1 MGSRWLRSVAR
12 LVTITWILSGSP
24 VLAGGD
30 ECFYCGMG
38 RSDHGHSW
46 VEVHYPETAVHGF
59 CSLHCASIHLA
70 LNPDSVP
77 ERILVGDYTTQRMID
92 ADTAHWVIGGRQP
105 GVMTARAKWAF
116 AEKQDAV
123 QFMTQYG
130 GSPAT
135 ASEAIRAAVD
145 DMYSDIRVIQKK
157 REAARTRTMDQNRE

>member
-1 MGSRWLRSVAR
+1 MKSRWLRSAA
-12 LVTITWILSGSP
+12 LLATILWNLAGSP
-24 VLAGGD
+24 VWAGSG

-46 VEVHYPETAVHGF
+46 VEVHYPEAAVHGF

-70 LNPDSVP
+70 LNPESVP
-77 ERILVGDYTTQRMID
+77 DRILVGDYATHQMID
-92 ADTAHWVIGGRQP
+92 VDTAHWVIGGRQQ

-116 AEKQDAV
+116 AQKEDAV
-123 QFMTQYG
+123 QFVAQYG
-130 GSPAT
+130 GSLAT

-145 DMYSDIRVIQKK
+145 DIYNDIRAIQKK